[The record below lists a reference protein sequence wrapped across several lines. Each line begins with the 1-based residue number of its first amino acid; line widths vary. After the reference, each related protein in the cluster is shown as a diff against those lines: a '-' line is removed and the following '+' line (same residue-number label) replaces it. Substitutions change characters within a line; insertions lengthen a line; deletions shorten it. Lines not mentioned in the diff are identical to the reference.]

1 MPTKKIELRE
11 VLKSGI
17 KTLILQE
24 VRLLRLERTFTP
36 PIIIDEM
43 SQSIQ
48 DTKREIARLVKAI
61 NHEEKAALLKRM
73 IRQTLDEEIDRA
85 VQLRKNKCIRCIHG
99 RFYDECGKAHINLPV
114 GTGQVQNVGC
124 DKLRSDLRRKCRRF
138 AETSSAISL
147 EDYLN
152 EMTLLYEFRD
162 MIDRF
167 EEIWKEYFIK

>member
-1 MPTKKIELRE
+1 MPTKKNELRE
-11 VLKSGI
+11 VLKLGI

-48 DTKREIARLVKAI
+48 DTKREIARIVKAI
-61 NHEEKAALLKRM
+61 HHEERAALLKRM
-73 IRQTLDEEIDRA
+73 TRQTLDEEIDRA

-99 RFYDECGKAHINLPV
+99 RFYDECGNAYINLPLE
-114 GTGQVQNVGC
+114 TGQAQNFGC
-124 DKLRSDLRRKCRRF
+124 DKLRSDLRRRCRRF
-138 AETSSAISL
+138 AEASSAISL

-152 EMTLLYEFRD
+152 EMTLLYELRD

-167 EEIWKEYFIK
+167 EEIWKDYFKK